1 LLRPGRFDRRVVMDR
16 PDMKGREEILKV
28 HVRGKPLAPDVDL
41 RVLARETPGFVGA
54 DIENLVNEAAILAA
68 RRNKRAIGMEEFEEA
83 IERVVAGPE
92 RRSRLIS
99 DEEKRIIAYHE
110 AGHALVMRMLPHTD
124 KVHKISIVSRGMALG
139 YTMPLPEED
148 RVLNSRE
155 RYRDELAGLLGGR
168 AAEEIVFGEVTTGA
182 ANDLERVT
190 KLARKMVT
198 EFGMSDR
205 LGPLQFG
212 QKDELVFLGREI
224 AEQRNYSE
232 EVAQAIDEEVRRFVE
247 EAYERA
253 RTILLNH
260 REKLDKIAE
269 LLIQKETIEEE
280 EFEAIFSSD
289 GVRLEEIRE
298 RV

>member
-1 LLRPGRFDRRVVMDR
+1 
-16 PDMKGREEILKV
+16 
-28 HVRGKPLAPDVDL
+28 
-41 RVLARETPGFVGA
+41 RETPGFVGA